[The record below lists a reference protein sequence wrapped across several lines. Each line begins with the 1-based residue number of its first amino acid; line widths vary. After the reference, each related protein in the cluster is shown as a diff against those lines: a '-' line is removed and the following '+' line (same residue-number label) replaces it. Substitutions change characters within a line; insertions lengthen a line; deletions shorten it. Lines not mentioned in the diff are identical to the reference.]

1 MKKKTKVWLLAGAAL
16 LLAGAG
22 IGAADVVL
30 EPGLAPTS
38 SADVG
43 YRSHDDRELAG
54 HSDELLWAQITG
66 REEHERLFGSGPV
79 RVEYTARVRRA
90 FKGTPPATVVVN
102 VVYGDADAS
111 RMATGRSYV
120 IAISGGLEPG
130 ERWMSAG
137 SLPVETA
144 SLDTPDAQQGEHNT
158 ALGQPAPVTQ
168 AERWTRAV
176 TNTIDG

>member
-1 MKKKTKVWLLAGAAL
+1 MKKTKVWLLAGAAL

-22 IGAADVVL
+22 IGAAGVVL
-30 EPGLAPTS
+30 EPGLAPTN

-54 HSDELLWAQITG
+54 HSDELLWAQITS
-66 REEHERLFGSGPV
+66 RKEHERLFGGGPV
-79 RVEYTARVRRA
+79 RVEYTAQVRRA

-102 VVYGDADAS
+102 VAYGDDDAS

-120 IAISGGLEPG
+120 VAINAGREPG
-130 ERWMSAG
+130 ERWMSPG

-144 SLDTPDAQQGEHNT
+144 SLEAPDAQQGEYNSE
-158 ALGQPAPVTQ
+158 LGQPAPSTQ

-176 TNTIDG
+176 TNAVND